1 MAVTHIDTIIH
12 ILNELTAFII
22 IYHYSQRNTS
32 DRDNETRNDRKYRQE
47 QMEREQREREQMERE
62 RMERMEEL
70 EKSEKLRKS
79 RWGAQMK
86 AELFRVNKLNMAEKK
101 RRENAEKRKEKNKK
115 EIVKSTLND
124 FRFELRRNK
133 WLKFFKS
140 KTSSWKRL
148 DSLQK

>member
-12 ILNELTAFII
+12 ILNELTAFIN

-47 QMEREQREREQMERE
+47 QMEREQREREQMEKMERE

-101 RRENAEKRKEKNKK
+101 RRENAEKRIGKEREKAGREREKVVLYWNIIRVLGKP
-115 EIVKSTLND
+115 IFSVKFL
-124 FRFELRRNK
+124 
-133 WLKFFKS
+133 
-140 KTSSWKRL
+140 
-148 DSLQK
+148 